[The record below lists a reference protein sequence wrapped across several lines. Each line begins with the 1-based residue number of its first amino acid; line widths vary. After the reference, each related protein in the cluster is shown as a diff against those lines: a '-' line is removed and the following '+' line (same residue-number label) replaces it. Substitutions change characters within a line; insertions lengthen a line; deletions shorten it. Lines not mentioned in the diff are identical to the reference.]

1 MGVRL
6 SRSSQ
11 ANVNCRNRQVTI
23 AIVLVLLV
31 IGNIVLSIVAVRRNL
46 PRGSFIVCDGVR
58 LHYIDRGDPAAPFAA
73 VRRELVAVAA
83 LRSGDWPGL
92 PESFDTED
100 QNCIRPEP
108 SMRKPSAGDPLL
120 HQLAP
125 ISDGLRNNKASRI
138 GDRVIL
144 AGVPSDASVP
154 QKLQNPLDEDILAVV
169 RALAKLR
176 ARIDHDAEIA
186 RRSVQARATEPSA

>member
-1 MGVRL
+1 LQLQAIRHG
-6 SRSSQ
+6 SPIEPIEQ
-11 ANVNCRNRQVTI
+11 ANGNCRNRQVTI

-58 LHYIDRGDPAAPFAA
+58 LHYIDRGDPAAPCAA

-100 QNCIRPEP
+100 QNSI
-108 SMRKPSAGDPLL
+108 
-120 HQLAP
+120 
-125 ISDGLRNNKASRI
+125 
-138 GDRVIL
+138 
-144 AGVPSDASVP
+144 
-154 QKLQNPLDEDILAVV
+154 
-169 RALAKLR
+169 LR